1 MSNRLYRMI
10 FGVMLLLALY
20 FDANPVVYALVGLTA
35 FEAATN
41 LRIPLVV
48 SRLRY
53 QNDGSPD
60 EGSLGIQ
67 FHTRTSFEAERGWR
81 LSVALILATSI
92 FAYPDA
98 LWFFPWFMGFAIL
111 GSGISGVCPMFLA
124 LKWAGLK

>member
-1 MSNRLYRMI
+1 VSNRIYRMI
-10 FGVMLLLALY
+10 LGVTLLLALY
-20 FDANPVVYALVGLTA
+20 FDANLVVYALVGLTA

-53 QNDGSPD
+53 HSDGIPD

-67 FHTRTSFEAERGWR
+67 FHSRTSFEAERGWR
-81 LSVALILATSI
+81 LSVALILAISI

-98 LWFFPWFMGFAIL
+98 LWFLPWFMGFTIL
-111 GSGISGVCPMFLA
+111 GSGVSGVCPMLLA

>member
-1 MSNRLYRMI
+1 MI

-67 FHTRTSFEAERGWR
+67 FYTRTSF
-81 LSVALILATSI
+81 
-92 FAYPDA
+92 
-98 LWFFPWFMGFAIL
+98 
-111 GSGISGVCPMFLA
+111 
-124 LKWAGLK
+124 